1 MKPKCLIS
9 EARIRRR
16 VRELARIIDRRYR
29 GRELVVVGVLKGAY
43 VFMAD
48 LCRALRTPLRN
59 DFLRVQSYG
68 GGSET
73 CGQIRVEFDLTQPIR
88 GKDVLLI
95 EDIIDT
101 GLTSRAVL
109 RMLRAKRP
117 RSLRLCA
124 LLHKPSRARVEVP
137 IDYLGFTIPNSFVV
151 GYGLDYMGRWRN
163 LPYVGWIEPTGGAH

>member
-1 MKPKCLIS
+1 MRPRTFIS

-16 VRELARIIDRRYR
+16 VGELARKIDRRYR

-68 GGSET
+68 SGHET
-73 CGQIRVEFDLTQPIR
+73 SGAIRVEFDLTQPIR

-109 RMLRAKRP
+109 RMLRARRP
-117 RSLRLCA
+117 RSLRLCT
-124 LLHKPSRARVEVP
+124 LLHKPDRARVEVP
-137 IDYLGFTIPNSFVV
+137 IDFLGFTIPNKFVV

-163 LPYVGWIEPTGGAH
+163 LPYIGWIDPADGAH